1 MRSTAFLLVIVVGTH
16 MASAWISTRIMC
28 QPIPSLRMMVT
39 STPQKTPRNTENNPA
54 GFSTNVLG
62 HIDAALDTLSSRSNG
77 RLLSMEEVQGLMTSL
92 EAIIDDARSPS
103 ADHDHQTADDVD
115 VVAVTSSPQ
124 TTTTNTTANNY
135 REVNGTRSK
144 LANANIKPTGYSSG
158 GQDPAISDV
167 DATAVA
173 KPLQPKSSSS
183 STNSGNHNG
192 SPKSYGTRSKLAN
205 ANIKPT
211 GYSSGGLAPAISDV
225 DAMAVAKPLQPKSSS
240 SSTNSGNHNGS
251 PKSYGTRSKLANA
264 NIKPTGYSSGGQAP
278 AISDVSMMSMTSGDD
293 SKASNP
299 QAQAQAVFLVN
310 TVLVAEPVDA
320 VVLSPS
326 PSSLS
331 STSLLSPSTEATTV
345 TGTSSSS
352 ISSSSISSSDFLAA
366 DGQGLAPSLGA
377 CDMTI
382 TGHPDFVLNVF
393 QLLDGGLCSVDTKV
407 HGLPTY
413 LPTLIHTPS
422 AHTILSMPY
431 PHTHIPCNTHLTHLL
446 PTDMFTALSSG
457 HNDDFIKGTIKTW
470 DLPSLYMSYPH
481 THIPCNTLL
490 THLLPT
496 DMFTALSSGHNDGFI
511 KGTIKTRDLP
521 SLYMS
526 HPHTHTP
533 CNTLLTHLLPTDMFT
548 ALSSGHNDG
557 FIKGTIKTWD
567 LPSLYM
573 SHPHTLSP
581 SYPCCPLIYYLG
593 HDQDLGPT
601 DWTGT
606 GHHDGAFR

>member
-1 MRSTAFLLVIVVGTH
+1 
-16 MASAWISTRIMC
+16 
-28 QPIPSLRMMVT
+28 
-39 STPQKTPRNTENNPA
+39 
-54 GFSTNVLG
+54 
-62 HIDAALDTLSSRSNG
+62 
-77 RLLSMEEVQGLMTSL
+77 
-92 EAIIDDARSPS
+92 
-103 ADHDHQTADDVD
+103 
-115 VVAVTSSPQ
+115 
-124 TTTTNTTANNY
+124 
-135 REVNGTRSK
+135 
-144 LANANIKPTGYSSG
+144 
-158 GQDPAISDV
+158 
-167 DATAVA
+167 
-173 KPLQPKSSSS
+173 
-183 STNSGNHNG
+183 
-192 SPKSYGTRSKLAN
+192 
-205 ANIKPT
+205 
-211 GYSSGGLAPAISDV
+211 
-225 DAMAVAKPLQPKSSS
+225 
-240 SSTNSGNHNGS
+240 
-251 PKSYGTRSKLANA
+251 
-264 NIKPTGYSSGGQAP
+264 
-278 AISDVSMMSMTSGDD
+278 MMSMTSGDD

-352 ISSSSISSSDFLAA
+352 ISSSSISISSSDFLAA

-457 HNDDFIKGTIKTW
+457 HNDGFIKGTIKTR
-470 DLPSLYMSYPH
+470 DLPSLYMSHPH
-481 THIPCNTLL
+481 THTPCNTLL